1 MSDSRDPQEKK
12 IIIDEDWKSQV
23 EAEKAQAA
31 KSPQADAPAE
41 EPQAST
47 AAAGSE
53 QAFPPA
59 SFMNLLVMLGGE
71 AMMAMGKVPNPFSEE
86 PYVDRGHARYA
97 IDLLE
102 ILQEKTK
109 GNLTPEEDEAFVDL
123 LHQLRMAFITI

>member
-1 MSDSRDPQEKK
+1 MSESSNPQEKK

-23 EAEKAQAA
+23 EAEKAQAG
-31 KSPQADAPAE
+31 KSPQGAAPAE
-41 EPQAST
+41 DAQAAT
-47 AAAGSE
+47 GAADGE

-59 SFMNLLVMLGGE
+59 SFMNLLVMLGSE
-71 AMMAMGKVPNPFSEE
+71 AMMAMGKVPSPFSEE
-86 PYVDRGHARYA
+86 PYIDRGHARYA

>member
-1 MSDSRDPQEKK
+1 MSDSRNPQDKK

-23 EAEKAQAA
+23 EAEKARAA
-31 KSPQADAPAE
+31 KSPQGDVPAE
-41 EPQAST
+41 ESQASDVT
-47 AAAGSE
+47 AGSE
-53 QAFPPA
+53 QAYPPA
-59 SFMNLLVMLGGE
+59 SFMNLLVMLGSE
-71 AMMAMGKVPNPFSEE
+71 AMMAMGKVPSPFSEE
-86 PYVDRGHARYA
+86 PYIDRGHARYA